1 MLFPNKRHLIF
12 KYIVIIMVYLSINDF
27 FQDQGASV
35 KNMLVLLD
43 IGDDLDNIEGK
54 STKKLIE
61 RRVLTQQN
69 TKKIK

>member
-1 MLFPNKRHLIF
+1 
-12 KYIVIIMVYLSINDF
+12 MVYLSINDF